1 MGGDRA
7 VHVHLR
13 HPGRAAAR
21 PGLDHPPLVLPLAPD
36 RPRGAGGLGRPPGH
50 RAGGLASRPDDRAAA
65 DREPR
70 DRRDRGDPP
79 MVDVPSRMKARP
91 VDPRGYPIPWFVNIA
106 DDGTADF
113 RVIRPNGVLQAHRT
127 ATCWL
132 CGDRL
137 GRFKTFA
144 IGPMCAVNR
153 ITSEPGSHLD
163 CARYAAQV
171 CPFLSQPKMKRSPR
185 ALPADATT
193 EQPGFHLDRN
203 PGAICLWTCTS
214 ARTVRADRGGR
225 GVLFQ
230 LG

>member
-1 MGGDRA
+1 
-7 VHVHLR
+7 
-13 HPGRAAAR
+13 
-21 PGLDHPPLVLPLAPD
+21 
-36 RPRGAGGLGRPPGH
+36 
-50 RAGGLASRPDDRAAA
+50 
-65 DREPR
+65 
-70 DRRDRGDPP
+70 

-163 CARYAAQV
+163 CARYAAQA

-230 LG
+230 LGDPSSVEWWAHGRAATRDEIEASIAGGLPFLRQVCDEEPTPSLVRAAHRGLDEALAAFVPLLPEARA